1 MNVNVGMIDRAGRVV
16 LAGLLLYAALG
27 TETAGSGVLFWLA
40 MAGAVVF
47 LLTALLGVC
56 PLYGLVGVS
65 TCKLR
70 K

>member
-1 MNVNVGMIDRAGRVV
+1 MKANVGMIDRVGRVV
-16 LAGLLLYAALG
+16 LAALLLYAALG
-27 TETAGSGVLFWLA
+27 TEVAGSGVLFWLA
-40 MAGAVVF
+40 VAGAAVF

-56 PLYGLVGVS
+56 PLYGLVGVN